1 MDQMTG
7 ATFDAAVLRRDFP
20 ALRLLLLHG
29 SRARGDE
36 RSDSDFD
43 LAYLGDE
50 GLDELELRLFL
61 ARALRSES
69 IDIVDLSR
77 ASGLLRFRAAKD
89 GVLLYE
95 RRAGAFEDF
104 VLASARFWFDVE
116 PVLKGA
122 YRAVLQGLG

>member
-1 MDQMTG
+1 MEQMIG
-7 ATFDAAVLRRDFP
+7 ATFDAVVLRRDFP

-29 SRARGDE
+29 SRARGDQ
-36 RSDSDFD
+36 RADSDWD
-43 LAYLGDE
+43 YAYLGDA
-50 GLDELELRLFL
+50 GLDELGLRLFL
-61 ARALRSES
+61 ARAVQSES
-69 IDIVDLSR
+69 IDLVDLSR

-95 RRAGAFEDF
+95 REASAYEDF

-122 YRAVLQGLG
+122 YQSVLDGLG